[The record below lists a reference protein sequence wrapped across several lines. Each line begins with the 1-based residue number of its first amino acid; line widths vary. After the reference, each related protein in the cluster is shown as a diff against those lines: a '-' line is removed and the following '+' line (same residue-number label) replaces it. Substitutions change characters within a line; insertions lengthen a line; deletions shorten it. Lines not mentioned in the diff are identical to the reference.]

1 MNSIICFALNVVS
14 VANRLSLEFV
24 LTFHFYA
31 GACTVFI
38 LLASENLHSLIP
50 LDLTSISDKNE
61 YRIWLV
67 ICTAV
72 LLPLTW
78 LGTPKN
84 FWPVALFAI
93 IATSVACLLIVIKIG
108 VDFDGV
114 AKTRH
119 VTATSFFSGVKC
131 F

>member
-1 MNSIICFALNVVS
+1 MLYFL
-14 VANRLSLEFV
+14 L
-24 LTFHFYA
+24 HP

-38 LLASENLHSLIP
+38 LLASENLNSLI
-50 LDLTSISDKNE
+50 DLNITSISAKSE
-61 YRIWLV
+61 YRVWLV

-84 FWPVALFAI
+84 NFRPVALFAI
-93 IATSVACLLIVIKIG
+93 IATSVACLLVVIKIG

-114 AKTRH
+114 AEQRD
-119 VTATSFFSGVKC
+119 VTSSTFFSGN
-131 F
+131 FS